1 MQTTEEIRSRLRDED
16 EEARHAAVQS
26 LALLGQE
33 ALPLLAE
40 ALGDGSWRVRK
51 AALEAVV
58 VLPGPEKLDFLLQG
72 IRDEESAGRRNTCT
86 EALIRLGEEAIP
98 LTPALLAD
106 PDPDIRKFGVD
117 ILGNIQDVRV
127 HAPLLE
133 ALDDSEDNVAAAAAE
148 YLGKKRHRAAVPAL
162 VARMTGGA
170 FWVKYSCLQAL
181 GEIGDPAAG
190 PAVLDMVG
198 EGDLRKVSLE
208 ALGRMGVP
216 EAEPIILE
224 ALFSGEQGWRKIAI
238 LAAARL
244 NRLLGERGG
253 DSESL
258 RDGIRK
264 HADEE
269 FISLMKDLL
278 RQADGKLRAGAMFVL
293 GAAAGKD
300 AVEPLLAILP
310 GIGEDEQA
318 AVAEILQQLPEGDL
332 PALFPSL
339 RDEHPEVRK
348 WAAAILGR
356 RLCREAVPQLIGSL
370 EDENGHVRGEAA
382 KALGEIGDQMAIAPL
397 IAIMSDPFP
406 DIRQTAVESLVRL
419 GESGEKLRQLVLNF
433 LEPRLESPD
442 QDLVA
447 SALRIAARL
456 GGEKVMARL
465 EFCLKDERSQVR
477 RAAVEAL
484 GVIDGPQAVDI
495 LRLALTDEDTMVRR
509 EAVQMMGNRKSSE
522 VLPFLVPMLSDED
535 LWVRVRAVQA
545 VAGIDLPEAH
555 DVLMGVVER
564 EAPGPVKLASIR
576 ALGQAGVSS
585 SRPVL
590 LSLVAAADRESRMAA
605 IEALGGMEGEETV
618 DTLLSCLGDEDWG
631 LRSAA
636 VKSLGGFIG
645 TERVRTALAAVAAE
659 DSDTM
664 VRRMAADLL
673 AKKDP

>member
-1 MQTTEEIRSRLRDED
+1 MQVPEEIRARLRDE
-16 EEARHAAVQS
+16 EEETRHAAVQS
-26 LALLGQE
+26 LALLGQD

-58 VLPGPEKLDFLLQG
+58 VLPGTDKLDLLLKG

-98 LTPALLAD
+98 LIPTLLDD

-127 HAPLLE
+127 YAPLLE
-133 ALDDSEDNVAAAAAE
+133 ALDDGEDNVAAAAAE
-148 YLGKKRHRAAVPAL
+148 YLGKKRHRDAVSAL
-162 VARMTGGA
+162 VARMEGGA
-170 FWVKYSCLQAL
+170 FWVRYSCLQAL

-190 PAVLDMVG
+190 PAVLAMVG

-224 ALFSGEQGWRKIAI
+224 ALFSGEQGMRKTAI

-253 DSESL
+253 DAKSL
-258 RDGIRK
+258 REGIRK
-264 HADEE
+264 RADDE
-269 FISLMKDLL
+269 FVSRMKELL
-278 RQADGKLRAGAMFVL
+278 RHGDEKLRAGAMFVL
-293 GAAAGKD
+293 GAAAGKN

-318 AVAEILQQLPEGDL
+318 AVAEILQQLPDEDL
-332 PALFPSL
+332 PALFSSL

-348 WAAAILGR
+348 WTAMILGR
-356 RLCREAVPQLIGSL
+356 RLCREAVPRLVGTL

-382 KALGEIGDQMAIAPL
+382 KALGAIGDQMAIAPL
-397 IAIMSDPFP
+397 IALMSDPFP
-406 DIRQTAVESLVRL
+406 DVRQTAVESLVLL
-419 GESGEKLRQLVLNF
+419 GESHEELRQLVLNF

-484 GVIDGPQAVDI
+484 GAIDSPQAVEI

-509 EAVQMMGNRKSSE
+509 EAVQMMGNRKSTE
-522 VLPFLVPMLSDED
+522 ILPFLIPMLSDED

-545 VAGIDLPEAH
+545 VAGVDLPEAH
-555 DVLMGVVER
+555 GLLMDVVER
-564 EAPGPVKLASIR
+564 EGPGPVKLASIR
-576 ALGQAGVSS
+576 ALGQAGVLS

-590 LSLVAAADRESRMAA
+590 LSLVAGSDRESRMAA
-605 IEALGGMEGEETV
+605 IEALGSMEGDESV
-618 DTLLSCLGDEDWG
+618 DTLISCLSDEDWG

-636 VKSLGGFIG
+636 VKSLRGFIG
-645 TERVRTALAAVAAE
+645 TARVRTALAAVADE
-659 DSDTM
+659 DPDPM
-664 VRRMAADLL
+664 VRRMATDFLE
-673 AKKDP
+673 KKDT

>member
-1 MQTTEEIRSRLRDED
+1 MHTPEEIRARLSDAD
-16 EEARHAAVQS
+16 EETRHAAVQS
-26 LALLGQE
+26 LALLGGE

-40 ALGDGSWRVRK
+40 ALGDKSWRVRK
-51 AALEAVV
+51 AALEAVI
-58 VLPGPEKLDFLLQG
+58 VLPGPEKLDVLLKG
-72 IRDEESAGRRNTCT
+72 VRDEESAGRRNTCT
-86 EALIRLGEEAIP
+86 EALIRLGEEAIS
-98 LTPALLAD
+98 LIPALLAD

-127 HAPLLE
+127 HGPLLE
-133 ALDDSEDNVAAAAAE
+133 ALEDSEDNVAAAAAE
-148 YLGKKRHRAAVPAL
+148 YLGRKRHREAVPAL
-162 VARMTGGA
+162 VARMEQGA

-190 PAVLDMVG
+190 PAVLKMVG

-224 ALFSGEQGWRKIAI
+224 ALFSGEQGWRKTAI

-253 DSESL
+253 DSKSL

-269 FISLMKDLL
+269 FVALVKELL
-278 RQADGKLRAGAMFVL
+278 RHGDEKLRAGAMFVL
-293 GAAAGKD
+293 GAAAGKG

-310 GIGEDEQA
+310 GIEEDEQA
-318 AVAEILQQLPEGDL
+318 VVAEILQQLPDEDL

-348 WAAAILGR
+348 WAATILGR
-356 RLCREAVPQLIGSL
+356 RLCRKAVPQLIGSL

-382 KALGEIGDQMAIAPL
+382 KALGDIGDQMAIAPL
-397 IAIMSDPFP
+397 IALMSDPYP
-406 DIRQTAVESLVRL
+406 DVRQTAVEALIRL
-419 GESGEKLRQLVLNF
+419 GEEGEEVRQLVLNF
-433 LEPRLESPD
+433 LEPRLDSPD

-456 GGEKVMARL
+456 GGEKVMSRL

-484 GVIDGPQAVDI
+484 GVIDSPQAIEI

-509 EAVQMMGNRKSSE
+509 EAVQMMGNHKSPGI
-522 VLPFLVPMLSDED
+522 LPFLVPMLNDED

-545 VAGIDLPEAH
+545 VVGIDLPEAH
-555 DVLMGVVER
+555 RVLMDVVER
-564 EAPGPVKLASIR
+564 EAAGPVKLAAIR

-585 SRPVL
+585 SLPVL
-590 LSLVAAADRESRMAA
+590 LSLVDGVDRESRMAA
-605 IEALGGMEGEETV
+605 IEALGMMEGEETV
-618 DTLLSCLGDEDWG
+618 DKLISCLSDDDWG
-631 LRSAA
+631 LRSAS
-636 VKSLGGFIG
+636 VKSLGGLIG
-645 TERVRTALAAVAAE
+645 TERVRTALAAVADKDA
-659 DSDTM
+659 DPM
-664 VRRMAADLL
+664 VRRMATDLL
-673 AKKDP
+673 EKKGS

>member
-1 MQTTEEIRSRLRDED
+1 MHPPEEIRARLREGD
-16 EEARHAAVQS
+16 EETRHAAVQS
-26 LALLGQE
+26 LAVLGPE
-33 ALPLLAE
+33 ALPFLAE

-58 VLPGPEKLDFLLQG
+58 VLPGPEKLDLLLQG

-98 LTPALLAD
+98 LIPALLAD

-117 ILGNIQDVRV
+117 ILGNIHDVRV

-133 ALDDSEDNVAAAAAE
+133 ALEDSEDNVAAAAAE
-148 YLGKKRHRAAVPAL
+148 YLGKKKYREAVPAL
-162 VARMTGGA
+162 VARMERGG
-170 FWVKYSCLQAL
+170 FWIKYSCLQAL
-181 GEIGDPAAG
+181 GEIGDPTAG
-190 PAVLDMVG
+190 PAVLAIVG
-198 EGDLRKVSLE
+198 EEDLRKVSLE

-238 LAAARL
+238 HAAARL
-244 NRLLGERGG
+244 DRLLRERGG
-253 DSESL
+253 NSKSL

-264 HADEE
+264 GADEE
-269 FISLMKDLL
+269 FVAGIKELL
-278 RQADGKLRAGAMFVL
+278 RHGNEKLRAGAMFVL
-293 GAAAGKD
+293 GAAAGKG

-318 AVAEILQQLPEGDL
+318 VVAEILQQLPDEDL

-339 RDEHPEVRK
+339 RDEQPAVRK

-356 RLCREAVPQLIGSL
+356 RLCRGAVPQLVGSL

-397 IAIMSDPFP
+397 ITLMSDPFP
-406 DIRQTAVESLVRL
+406 DVRQTAVESLVRL
-419 GESGEKLRQLVLNF
+419 GEGGEDLRQLVLNF
-433 LEPRLESPD
+433 LEPRLDSPD

-456 GGEKVMARL
+456 GGEKVIARL

-484 GVIDGPQAVDI
+484 GVIDSPQAVEI
-495 LRLALTDEDTMVRR
+495 LQLALTDEDTMVRR
-509 EAVQMMGNRKSSE
+509 EAVQMMGNRRSPE
-522 VLPFLVPMLSDED
+522 ILPFLVPMLRDED

-545 VAGIDLPEAH
+545 VAGIGLPEAH
-555 DVLMGVVER
+555 RVLMEVVER
-564 EAPGPVKLASIR
+564 EAAGPVKLAAIR
-576 ALGQAGVSS
+576 ALGQEGVSS
-585 SRPVL
+585 SRPIL
-590 LSLVAAADRESRMAA
+590 FSLVDGLDRESRMAA
-605 IEALGGMEGEETV
+605 IEALGKMEGEETV
-618 DTLLSCLGDEDWG
+618 DKLISCLGAEDWG
-631 LRSAA
+631 MRSAA
-636 VKSLGGFIG
+636 VKSLGGFVG
-645 TERVRTALAAVAAE
+645 TERVRTALAAVAGE
-659 DSDTM
+659 DSDPM

-673 AKKDP
+673 EKKVP